1 MTMPKALIDGV
12 AIYYESHGEGIPL
25 VLCHEFAG
33 DYRSWEDQVRFFSR
47 RYRVITYNAR
57 GYPPSDVPDDPDA
70 YSQERSVEDLKGL
83 LEHLGIESAHI
94 GGLSMGGSV
103 ALHLAGIRYPKMARS
118 LIVAGAGTGSVDP
131 DAFRRNANRL
141 AEQMEAR
148 GMQAM
153 SDYAKGPVRVQLM
166 AKDPM
171 GWQRFASQFLSHSSS
186 GSSRTF
192 RGFQARR
199 APIFDLEPELR
210 ALNVPTLI
218 MFGDEDD
225 PCIEP
230 GVFMKRCIRRS
241 GMAVFPKSG
250 HAINLEEPD
259 LFNRT
264 VGDFLSAVELDSWP
278 ERLEGVDAGRLA

>member
-1 MTMPKALIDGV
+1 MPKALIDGV
-12 AIYYESHGEGIPL
+12 AIYYESHGEGFPL
-25 VLCHEFAG
+25 VWSHEFAG

-83 LEHLGIESAHI
+83 LDHLGIARAHV

-103 ALHLAGIRYPKMARS
+103 ALHFGIRYPNIARS

-131 DAFRRNANRL
+131 DDFRRTANRL
-141 AEQMEAR
+141 AEQMETH

-171 GWQRFASQFLSHSSS
+171 GWERFNSQFLSHSSA

-199 APIFDLEPELR
+199 APIFDVEAELR
-210 ALNVPTLI
+210 ALDVPTLI

-264 VGDFLSAVELDSWP
+264 VGDFLSAVETNSWP
-278 ERLEGVDAGRLA
+278 ERLEGAEAGRLA

>member
-1 MTMPKALIDGV
+1 MPKALIDEV
-12 AIYYESHGEGIPL
+12 AIYYESHGEGFPL
-25 VLCHEFAG
+25 VWSHEFAG

-83 LEHLGIESAHI
+83 LDHLGIESAHI

-103 ALHLAGIRYPKMARS
+103 ALHFGIRYPDMARS

-131 DAFRRNANRL
+131 DEFRRTANRL
-141 AEQMEAR
+141 VDQMETH

-166 AKDPM
+166 DKDPL
-171 GWQRFASQFLSHSSS
+171 GWERFASQFLSHSSA

-199 APIFDLEPELR
+199 APIFDLAPELR
-210 ALNVPTLI
+210 ALDVPTLI

-230 GVFMKRCIRRS
+230 GVFMKRSIRRS
-241 GMAVFPKSG
+241 GMVVFPKSG

-264 VGDFLSAVELDSWP
+264 VADFLAAVETDSWP
-278 ERLEGVDAGRLA
+278 ERLEGAEAGRLA

>member
-1 MTMPKALIDGV
+1 MPKALIDGV
-12 AIYYESHGEGIPL
+12 DIYYESHGDGFPL
-25 VLCHEFAG
+25 VWCHEFAG

-70 YSQERSVEDLKGL
+70 YSQERSVDDLKGL
-83 LEHLGIESAHI
+83 LDHLGIESAHV

-103 ALHLAGIRYPKMARS
+103 ALHFGIKYPEMARS

-131 DAFRRNANRL
+131 EAFRRTANGL
-141 AEQMEAR
+141 AQQMETH

-166 AKDPM
+166 SKDPI
-171 GWQRFASQFLSHSSS
+171 GWERFARQFMSHSSA

-199 APIFDLEPELR
+199 APVFDLERELR

-241 GMAVFPKSG
+241 GMVVFPKSG

-264 VGDFLSAVELDSWP
+264 VGEFLSAVEIGNWP
-278 ERLEGVDAGRLA
+278 ERREGVDAGRLA

>member
-1 MTMPKALIDGV
+1 MPKALIDGV
-12 AIYYESHGEGIPL
+12 AIYYESHGEGFPL

-70 YSQERSVEDLKGL
+70 YNQERSVEDLKGL
-83 LEHLGIESAHI
+83 LDHLGIERAHV

-103 ALHLAGIRYPKMARS
+103 ALHFGIKHPDMARS

-131 DAFRRNANRL
+131 EAFRQTANRL
-141 AEQMEAR
+141 AEQMDAR

-166 AKDPM
+166 SKDPV
-171 GWQRFASQFLSHSSS
+171 GWERFASQFLSHSSA

-192 RGFQARR
+192 RGVQARR
-199 APIFDLEPELR
+199 APVFDLEPELR
-210 ALNVPTLI
+210 ALNVPTFI

-230 GVFMKRCIRRS
+230 GVFMKRCIRSS
-241 GMAVFPKSG
+241 GMVVFPKSG

-259 LFNRT
+259 LFNRS
-264 VGDFLSAVELDSWP
+264 VADFLSAVETDSWP
-278 ERLEGVDAGRLA
+278 ERQEGVDAGRLA

>member
-1 MTMPKALIDGV
+1 MPKALIDGV
-12 AIYYESHGEGIPL
+12 AIYYESHGEGFPL
-25 VLCHEFAG
+25 VWSHEFAG
-33 DYRSWEDQVRFFSR
+33 DYRSWDDQVRFFSR

-57 GYPPSDVPDDPDA
+57 GYPPSDVPDDQDA

-83 LEHLGIESAHI
+83 LDHLGVECAHI

-103 ALHLAGIRYPKMARS
+103 ALHFGIKYPKMARS

-131 DAFRRNANRL
+131 DAFRQTANEL
-141 AEQMEAR
+141 ADQMETQ

-166 AKDPM
+166 SKDPV
-171 GWQRFASQFLSHSSS
+171 GWERFASQFMSHSSV
-186 GSSRTF
+186 GSSLTF

-199 APIFDLEPELR
+199 APIFDLEPQLR

-241 GMAVFPKSG
+241 GMVVFPKSG

-259 LFNRT
+259 MFNRT
-264 VGDFLSAVELDSWP
+264 VADFLSAVDTGSWP
-278 ERLEGVDAGRLA
+278 ERREGVDAGRLA

>member
-1 MTMPKALIDGV
+1 MPKALIDGV
-12 AIYYESHGEGIPL
+12 AIYYESHGDGFPL

-33 DYRSWEDQVRFFSR
+33 DYRSWDDQVRFFSR
-47 RYRVITYNAR
+47 RYRVVTYNAR

-83 LEHLGIESAHI
+83 LDHLGIEYAHI

-103 ALHLAGIRYPKMARS
+103 ALHFGIRYPKMARS

-131 DAFRRNANRL
+131 EAFRRNANWL
-141 AEQMEAR
+141 AQQMETH

-166 AKDPM
+166 SKDPM
-171 GWQRFASQFLSHSSS
+171 GWERFAGQFLSHSSA

-199 APIFDLEPELR
+199 APIFDLEQELR

-264 VGDFLSAVELDSWP
+264 VGDFLSAVEIGSWP
-278 ERLEGVDAGRLA
+278 ERLDGAAAGRLA

>member
-1 MTMPKALIDGV
+1 MPKALIDGV
-12 AIYYESHGEGIPL
+12 AIYYESHGDGFPM
-25 VLCHEFAG
+25 VWCHEFAG
-33 DYRSWEDQVRFFSR
+33 DHRSWEDQVRFFSR

-70 YSQERSVEDLKGL
+70 YSQDRSVEDLKGL
-83 LEHLGIESAHI
+83 LDHLGIESAHV

-103 ALHLAGIRYPKMARS
+103 TLNFGIKYPKTARS

-131 DAFRRNANRL
+131 DAFRRTANGL
-141 AEQMEAR
+141 AEQMETL

-166 AKDPM
+166 SKDPM
-171 GWQRFASQFLSHSSS
+171 GWERFASQFMSHSSA
-186 GSSRTF
+186 GSSHTF
-192 RGFQARR
+192 RGVQARR
-199 APIFDLEPELR
+199 APVFDLEPELR

-241 GMAVFPKSG
+241 GMVVFPKTG

-264 VGDFLSAVELDSWP
+264 VGDFLAAVETDSWP
-278 ERLEGVDAGRLA
+278 ERLEGEDAGRLA

>member
-1 MTMPKALIDGV
+1 MPNVNIDGLS
-12 AIYYESHGEGIPL
+12 IYYESHGTGFPL

-33 DYRSWEDQVRFFSR
+33 DYRSWEQQVGYFSR

-57 GYPPSDVPDDPDA
+57 GYPPSDVPQSLDA
-70 YSQERSVEDLKGL
+70 YSQERAVEDLKSL
-83 LEHLGIESAHI
+83 LDHLGIERAYI
-94 GGLSMGGSV
+94 GGLSMGGAV
-103 ALHLAGIRYPKMARS
+103 TLNFGIRYPHMARS

-131 DAFRRNANRL
+131 DAFRVTANNF
-141 AEQMEAR
+141 ADQMETQ
-148 GMQAM
+148 GMQSM
-153 SDYAKGPVRVQLM
+153 TDYTKGPARIQLQE
-166 AKDPM
+166 KDPA
-171 GWQRFASQFLSHSSS
+171 GWERFAGYFLSHSST
-186 GSSRTF
+186 GSALTF

-199 APIFDLEPELR
+199 APVYELEQELR
-210 ALNVPTLI
+210 ALEVPTLI

-230 GVFMKRCIRRS
+230 GVFMKRCIPGS

-264 VGDFLSAVELDSWP
+264 VADFLSAVEIDRWP
-278 ERLEGVDAGRLA
+278 ERHTGVESGRLA

>member
-1 MTMPKALIDGV
+1 MPKAQIDGV
-12 AIYYESHGEGIPL
+12 AIYYESHGDGFPL
-25 VLCHEFAG
+25 VWCHEFAG
-33 DYRSWEDQVRFFSR
+33 DHRSWDDQVRSFSK

-83 LEHLGIESAHI
+83 LDHLGIERAHV

-103 ALHLAGIRYPKMARS
+103 ALHFGIKYPKMARS
-118 LIVAGAGTGSVDP
+118 LIIAGAGTGSVDP
-131 DAFRRNANRL
+131 DAFRKTANRL
-141 AEQMEAR
+141 ARQMETR
-148 GMQAM
+148 GMEAM

-166 AKDPM
+166 SKDPM
-171 GWQRFASQFLSHSSS
+171 GWDRFANQFMSHSS
-186 GSSRTF
+186 GGLSRTF
-192 RGFQARR
+192 RGVQARR
-199 APIFDLEPELR
+199 APVFDLEPELR

-241 GMAVFPKSG
+241 GMVVFPKTG

-264 VGDFLSAVELDSWP
+264 VGDFLSAVDLDNWP
-278 ERLEGVDAGRLA
+278 ERREGVDAGRLA

>member
-1 MTMPKALIDGV
+1 MPKALIDGV
-12 AIYYESHGEGIPL
+12 EIYYDSHGDGFPL
-25 VLCHEFAG
+25 VWCHEFAG
-33 DYRSWEDQVRFFSR
+33 DYRSWDDQVRFFSR

-83 LEHLGIESAHI
+83 LDHLGIENAHV

-103 ALHLAGIRYPKMARS
+103 ALHFGIRYPKMARS

-131 DAFRRNANRL
+131 EAFRQNANWL
-141 AEQMEAR
+141 AQQMETH
-148 GMQAM
+148 GMKAM

-166 AKDPM
+166 SKDPM
-171 GWQRFASQFLSHSSS
+171 GWERFASQFMSHSSA

-192 RGFQARR
+192 RGFQVRR
-199 APIFDLEPELR
+199 APVFDIEPELR
-210 ALNVPTLI
+210 ALSVPTLI
-218 MFGDEDD
+218 IFGDEDD

-230 GVFMKRCIRRS
+230 GVFMKRCIPRS
-241 GMAVFPKSG
+241 GMAVFPKTG

-264 VGDFLSAVELDSWP
+264 VGDFLSAVEIDRWP
-278 ERLEGVDAGRLA
+278 ERLEGAEAGRLA

>member
-1 MTMPKALIDGV
+1 MSSSRAPSVVISLMGGHRCGCPGTGVRLCLERLGMMTPTAADSTNNLVSREVRYLRCRRRQIDGV
-12 AIYYESHGEGIPL
+12 AIYSESHGEGFPL
-25 VLCHEFAG
+25 VWSHEFAG

-57 GYPPSDVPDDPDA
+57 GYPPSDVPDDPGA

-83 LEHLGIESAHI
+83 LDHLGIESAHI
-94 GGLSMGGSV
+94 GGLSMGGAV
-103 ALHLAGIRYPKMARS
+103 ALNFGIRYPEMARS

-131 DAFRRNANRL
+131 DDFRRTANRL
-141 AEQMEAR
+141 AEQMETR

-166 AKDPM
+166 SKDPL
-171 GWQRFASQFLSHSSS
+171 GWERFASQFMSHSSV

-210 ALNVPTLI
+210 A
-218 MFGDEDD
+218 
-225 PCIEP
+225 
-230 GVFMKRCIRRS
+230 
-241 GMAVFPKSG
+241 
-250 HAINLEEPD
+250 
-259 LFNRT
+259 
-264 VGDFLSAVELDSWP
+264 P
-278 ERLEGVDAGRLA
+278 ERTDPHSVR

>member
-1 MTMPKALIDGV
+1 MPKALIDGV
-12 AIYYESHGEGIPL
+12 AIYYESHGEGFPL

-103 ALHLAGIRYPKMARS
+103 ALHFGIKYPKLARS

-141 AEQMEAR
+141 AQQMETQ

-166 AKDPM
+166 TKDPM
-171 GWQRFASQFLSHSSS
+171 GWQRFASQFLSHSSA

>member
-1 MTMPKALIDGV
+1 MPKALIDGV
-12 AIYYESHGEGIPL
+12 EIYYDSHGDGFPL
-25 VLCHEFAG
+25 VWCHEFAG
-33 DYRSWEDQVRFFSR
+33 DYRSWDDQVRFFSR

-83 LEHLGIESAHI
+83 LDHLGIENAHI

-103 ALHLAGIRYPKMARS
+103 ALHFGIRYPKMARS

-131 DAFRRNANRL
+131 EAFRRNANWL
-141 AEQMEAR
+141 AQQMETH

-153 SDYAKGPVRVQLM
+153 SDYAKGPVRVQLIS
-166 AKDPM
+166 KDPM
-171 GWQRFASQFLSHSSS
+171 GWERFASQFMSHSSA

-199 APIFDLEPELR
+199 APVFDIEPELR
-210 ALNVPTLI
+210 ALSVPTLI

-230 GVFMKRCIRRS
+230 GVFMKRCIPRS
-241 GMAVFPKSG
+241 GMAVFPKTG
-250 HAINLEEPD
+250 HAVNLEEPD

-264 VGDFLSAVELDSWP
+264 VGDFLSAVEIDRWP
-278 ERLEGVDAGRLA
+278 ERLEGAEAGRLA